1 MKKEKEE
8 TGLEKIRVLRV
19 IGKGII
25 VHSVLPLVVFGST
38 VQRVEQNLLK
48 QGLCVYH
55 HFAP

>member
-25 VHSVLPLVVFGST
+25 VQKFYFHFLHTYTYVCMCVLGCNVKHIS
-38 VQRVEQNLLK
+38 Q
-48 QGLCVYH
+48 
-55 HFAP
+55 